1 MHIFFYDPNVI
12 YRAEFII
19 ISFLDFSPSAAAGGG
34 LFQLC
39 FIVATSADVHVHVR
53 VDVVSSGATALGMA
67 MCHLHTQPQAVAIMT
82 PPQLT
87 WSPFSLLL
95 LSPSLLTALSGCIC
109 ICLGISHQV
118 YVAYNFYLVRS

>member
-1 MHIFFYDPNVI
+1 MHIFFYDPHVI

-53 VDVVSSGATALGMA
+53 VDVDVVSSGATALGMA

-87 WSPFSLLL
+87 W
-95 LSPSLLTALSGCIC
+95 
-109 ICLGISHQV
+109 
-118 YVAYNFYLVRS
+118 

>member
-39 FIVATSADVHVHVR
+39 FIVATSADVHVR
-53 VDVVSSGATALGMA
+53 VAVDVDAHVVSSGATALGMA

-87 WSPFSLLL
+87 W
-95 LSPSLLTALSGCIC
+95 
-109 ICLGISHQV
+109 
-118 YVAYNFYLVRS
+118 

>member
-53 VDVVSSGATALGMA
+53 VGVDVDAHVDVDVVSSGATALGMA

-87 WSPFSLLL
+87 W
-95 LSPSLLTALSGCIC
+95 
-109 ICLGISHQV
+109 
-118 YVAYNFYLVRS
+118 

>member
-39 FIVATSADVHVHVR
+39 FIVAISADVHVHVR
-53 VDVVSSGATALGMA
+53 VGVDVDAHVDVDVDVVSSGATALGMA

-82 PPQLT
+82 PPHLT
-87 WSPFSLLL
+87 W
-95 LSPSLLTALSGCIC
+95 
-109 ICLGISHQV
+109 
-118 YVAYNFYLVRS
+118 

>member
-53 VDVVSSGATALGMA
+53 VDVDAHVDVVSSGATALGMA

-87 WSPFSLLL
+87 W
-95 LSPSLLTALSGCIC
+95 
-109 ICLGISHQV
+109 
-118 YVAYNFYLVRS
+118 

>member
-1 MHIFFYDPNVI
+1 MHIFFYDLNVI

-39 FIVATSADVHVHVR
+39 FIVATSADVHVHVDI
-53 VDVVSSGATALGMA
+53 DVVSSGATALGMT

-82 PPQLT
+82 
-87 WSPFSLLL
+87 LLL
-95 LSPSLLTALSGCIC
+95 NLPGLTGNPFQASSFPFPSDCPFGLYLRRDQSSGLC
-109 ICLGISHQV
+109 GI
-118 YVAYNFYLVRS
+118 

>member
-39 FIVATSADVHVHVR
+39 FIDATSADVHVHVR
-53 VDVVSSGATALGMA
+53 VGVDVDAHVDVVSSGATALGMA

-87 WSPFSLLL
+87 W
-95 LSPSLLTALSGCIC
+95 
-109 ICLGISHQV
+109 
-118 YVAYNFYLVRS
+118 